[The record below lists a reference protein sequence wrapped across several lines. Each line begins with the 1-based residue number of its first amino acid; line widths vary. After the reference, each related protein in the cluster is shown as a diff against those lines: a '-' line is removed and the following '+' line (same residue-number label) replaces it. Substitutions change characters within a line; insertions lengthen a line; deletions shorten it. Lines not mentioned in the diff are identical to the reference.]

1 MPARFVRTPP
11 AAWCSERGHTF
22 PPRTPAQRLKS
33 RFHNTDTSPVTQALS
48 RVRVSKA
55 ERGRPKRVFPSPP
68 PSGRLSSSSAWCR
81 DPARRTGWSLWRP
94 RLWVSIDDWIPL
106 LGIETKLEAGIPRRY
121 TRATD
126 YSGRDSRGSLD
137 PPALRA
143 LMADD
148 RTTMLGTPRQDQ
160 IALFARRFLHDGFT
174 SPWTLRMQFAATR
187 RAV

>member
-68 PSGRLSSSSAWCR
+68 PGGRLSSSSAWCR

-106 LGIETKLEAGIPRRY
+106 LGIEPQQQAGIARRDTGAADPPRRN
-121 TRATD
+121 TQRP
-126 YSGRDSRGSLD
+126 LD
-137 PPALRA
+137 PPALRSGCRVEGRW
-143 LMADD
+143 M
-148 RTTMLGTPRQDQ
+148 TWDQ
-160 IALFARRFLHDGFT
+160 YSTGDF
-174 SPWTLRMQFAATR
+174 SEVKRMDEGGIWSAC
-187 RAV
+187 